1 MYIKKITSRIL
12 FVLLFTS
19 ISKATVN
26 DSQIWTLLTV
36 QGKITP
42 ESQFGA
48 YLELQPRYS
57 ENSKDMFE
65 TLWRPALFY
74 KTENSGS
81 FFLGYLQRFNS
92 DNKQIELRYWT
103 QWLNRYSF
111 EDRDV
116 TVRVRLE
123 QRDVNNFDKESMRAR
138 LMVRAVEKS
147 IVVAGANPFGFVELF
162 QNLNSVRAPGNGADS
177 GFQQSRLI
185 LGLTRNFDN
194 ISADIGYLK
203 NYIDISSAG
212 IQDNNALFL
221 ALGYNF

>member
-103 QWLNRYSF
+103 
-111 EDRDV
+111 
-116 TVRVRLE
+116 
-123 QRDVNNFDKESMRAR
+123 
-138 LMVRAVEKS
+138 
-147 IVVAGANPFGFVELF
+147 
-162 QNLNSVRAPGNGADS
+162 
-177 GFQQSRLI
+177 
-185 LGLTRNFDN
+185 
-194 ISADIGYLK
+194 
-203 NYIDISSAG
+203 
-212 IQDNNALFL
+212 
-221 ALGYNF
+221 